1 MNREEYQFTPKFICG
16 YLSYFFQFIIFLSLV
31 IIVYFVVYVHT
42 TSIILS
48 LILSFIILILS
59 LLYLDQYF
67 IREINFEDEYF
78 IITSLFS
85 KKTEV
90 YFSQIKNIT
99 KRYIHYKKSNF
110 IFIGHLKNKK
120 ELLNLIQE
128 KGSKNDL

>member
-1 MNREEYQFTPKFICG
+1 MRKEKNQFTPKFIYG
-16 YLSYFFQFIIFLSLV
+16 YLLYFFQFLIFLSLV
-31 IIVYFVVYVHT
+31 IIGYCIVYVHT
-42 TSIILS
+42 TSFILS

-67 IREINFEDEYF
+67 IRKIDFEDEYF

-85 KKTEV
+85 KKTEI

-128 KGSKNDL
+128 KGSKNNL